1 MSHAKWGWGTMAVS
15 AAEVA
20 RLASLAR
27 VDLTP
32 DELDEI
38 APQLDVILEAVAS
51 VGEVATLDVPPTS
64 HAVPLVNVM
73 RPDEPRVSYPPAVV
87 LAGAPASEDD
97 CFRAPHILDDSEAA
111 A

>member
-1 MSHAKWGWGTMAVS
+1 MAVS
-15 AAEVA
+15 ATEVA
-20 RLASLAR
+20 RLAGLAR

-32 DELDEI
+32 EELAEI
-38 APQLDVILEAVAS
+38 APQLDVILQAVAS
-51 VGEVATLDVPPTS
+51 VGEVAALDIPPTS

-73 RPDEPRVSYPPAVV
+73 RADEPEGSFAAAVM

-97 CFRAPHILDDSEAA
+97 YFRASHILDDTEAA

>member
-1 MSHAKWGWGTMAVS
+1 MAVS

-20 RLASLAR
+20 RLAGLAR
-27 VDLTP
+27 LDLTP
-32 DELDEI
+32 EELDEI

-51 VGEVATLDVPPTS
+51 VGEVAALDVPPTS
-64 HAVPLVNVM
+64 HAVPLVNVT
-73 RPDEPRVSYPPAVV
+73 RADEPVGSFSAAAM

-97 CFRAPHILDDSEAA
+97 CFRVSHILDDAEAA